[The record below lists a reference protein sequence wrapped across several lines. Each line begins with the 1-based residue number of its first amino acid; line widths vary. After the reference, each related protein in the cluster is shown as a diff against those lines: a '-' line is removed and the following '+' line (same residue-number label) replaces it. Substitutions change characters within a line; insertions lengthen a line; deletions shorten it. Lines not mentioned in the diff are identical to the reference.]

1 LTAPSSAQP
10 DSDSDSERLIA
21 QLRRRCEALERRRAQ
36 YEDELAR
43 KDAEWETSLR
53 RLLTGLLDVDDALA
67 ESLRWSA
74 NRHSSVR
81 HHAAADLVVSL
92 MEQVSAAHRLLRR
105 QLLTADVRPMD
116 LVHQRAEPG
125 IARVVGARSTS
136 RHPADLVLEERV
148 PGFYLGQQVLRT
160 AEVVVAVPGSDP
172 DIGPGPEPS
181 QEPVR
186 ELEQPGRSTTARRQP
201 RRLPRHKRRTRRRS

>member
-1 LTAPSSAQP
+1 MTAPSSAQP
-10 DSDSDSERLIA
+10 DSDSERLIA

-74 NRHSSVR
+74 RRHSTVS
-81 HHAAADLVVSL
+81 HHAAAPLVSL
-92 MEQVSAAHRLLRR
+92 TEQVSAAHRLLRR

-125 IARVVGARSTS
+125 IARVVGARPTS

-160 AEVVVAVPGSDP
+160 AEVVVAVPGSDR

-186 ELEQPGRSTTARRQP
+186 EPEQPGRSTTARRQP